1 MTKPPLRHSNGA
13 DAAVPT
19 FRVAAW
25 ILAMLSAPSLL
36 LFLALALLTAF
47 VARAATNQPTS

>member
-1 MTKPPLRHSNGA
+1 MGPTLR
-13 DAAVPT
+13 PKT

-25 ILAMLSAPSLL
+25 NSVMLSTPSLL

-47 VARAATNQPTS
+47 VARAATDPRTS